1 MLFWTLTLKRDGQ
14 SRTFSLK
21 MSWEIS
27 LAMWIDQIQMFT
39 ALLPARKHTLALH
52 TSVYR
57 ARRRILPSQTP
68 WCTCM
73 LPWKAFPVWL
83 TAVMEVKIS
92 LINWEDGW
100 EWEAAQRLRCT
111 ASTVP
116 LWHRVPLLK
125 QFVNIA
131 ERHLFDCDHGLYF
144 AKWYFVIV
152 EKLPF

>member
-1 MLFWTLTLKRDGQ
+1 
-14 SRTFSLK
+14 

-57 ARRRILPSQTP
+57 AHRRILPSQTP

-100 EWEAAQRLRCT
+100 EWSALVASHATTQAICQHCWTTFIWLRPRSLFCKVLFCHSWKI
-111 ASTVP
+111 AFLDQ
-116 LWHRVPLLK
+116 LWHSALKLLG
-125 QFVNIA
+125 FFSFGWGV
-131 ERHLFDCDHGLYF
+131 LFGIRSCLF
-144 AKWYFVIV
+144 S
-152 EKLPF
+152 